1 MSNYKKLGDL
11 IDTTS
16 KQQTQQQTQQTQQN
30 SELPLQL
37 NTIEDKQHVIHNNR
51 IVLID
56 VFAEW
61 CNPCKQIASRYQNI
75 ATKFTSPGLIQ
86 VVKENIDD
94 KIDRSNS
101 DYPDIKGIP
110 AFEYYVDGSFVEMLV
125 GADIKKVEE
134 KLVEIINKVKMSKA

>member
-11 IDTTS
+11 IDNTS
-16 KQQTQQQTQQTQQN
+16 QTQQKQPTQQTQQN
-30 SELPLQL
+30 IELPLQIS
-37 NTIEDKQHVIHNNR
+37 TVEDKQHIIKNNR

-61 CNPCKQIASRYQNI
+61 CSPCKQIASRYQNI

-110 AFEYYVDGSFVEMLV
+110 AFEFYVDGSFVEMLV

-134 KLVEIINKVKMSKA
+134 KLVEIINKVSS

>member
-11 IDTTS
+11 IDNTS
-16 KQQTQQQTQQTQQN
+16 QKQPTQQTQQN
-30 SELPLQL
+30 IELPLQIS
-37 NTIEDKQHVIHNNR
+37 TVEDKQHIIKNNR

-61 CNPCKQIASRYQNI
+61 CSPCKQIASRYQNI
-75 ATKFTSPGLIQ
+75 STKFTSPGLIQ

-110 AFEYYVDGSFVEMLV
+110 AFEFYVDGSFVEMLV

-134 KLVEIINKVKMSKA
+134 KLVEIINKVSTS

>member
-11 IDTTS
+11 IDNTS
-16 KQQTQQQTQQTQQN
+16 KPQKQPTQQTQQN
-30 SELPLQL
+30 IELPLQIS
-37 NTIEDKQHVIHNNR
+37 TVEDKQHIIKNNR

-61 CNPCKQIASRYQNI
+61 CSPCKQIASRYQNI

-110 AFEYYVDGSFVEMLV
+110 AFEFYVDGSFVEMLV

-134 KLVEIINKVKMSKA
+134 KLVEIINKVSSS